1 MTNLQCGV
9 ETRAN
14 NAQGCCCLPGITVGG
29 DHACQCGDTC
39 CRSFHPKTEGAQ
51 NSIRHDSPNPSSQI
65 SCSAK
70 TCAYNESG
78 LCSARQI
85 TVRGDGAGQ
94 PSQTECATFRQR

>member
-9 ETRAN
+9 ETCAN
-14 NAQGCCCLPGITVGG
+14 NAQGCCCLTGMSVGG
-29 DHACQCGDTC
+29 ELAIQLGVTLCG
-39 CRSFHPKTEGAQ
+39 SFHPKTEGAQ